1 MKPSKDNI
9 PRKGAPPAAKDKG
22 GEVAGTPAS
31 PSVKEHLTST
41 TLVPQMPWSTKARQ
55 HLAHYFH
62 HYLIFLM
69 LWVFGSVIMYLCP
82 DFRQQFFSAEI
93 IRNGVVKTEFDFQFK
108 SHVQT
113 EEAMELAV
121 KHQPSVYVTDDIQ
134 RNVDA
139 VERHFNQV
147 LSANPQMPQN
157 EQLSQLGTRQLL
169 RDIVTNYST
178 RGIVSQD
185 NKVLDRPNQFIL
197 ANGDKQSLVDFRD
210 FPTPEEAE
218 AGVLQEFQ
226 GAMRL
231 LPETMDILRPA
242 LQGTLEPTIV
252 YNDKLTEEKKKESR
266 ELAISKVKA
275 RIIPKGEQLIS
286 VTYPYGMDSLQEYQR
301 QVHEISLW
309 EQMKNHH
316 PSWAFIIRVAVFGLF
331 LLALGAGI
339 IKFFSKRVPEL
350 SALRTTATALA
361 LHFLLLLVITYY
373 MASYKA
379 TSLELSVLLVCLPL
393 SLAPGLVS
401 NLIGTSTAFLTTV
414 FIAMTA
420 PLFLKLG
427 YYDFQIIHF
436 ALFGGIISAMVFRN
450 VRKRFDFVIAGFAI
464 GLVIL
469 LSCCLFIC
477 ELDEL
482 NRLFQEHKALDI
494 LLNVLAFSYIN
505 GFGVAIL
512 CFILLPVF
520 EWMFGLV
527 TPTTLMELSDGSHY
541 LLQRLQREAPGTYQH
556 SLNVST
562 IAQEAAEAVGAD
574 AQLTKVM
581 ALFHDIGKLDNPQCF
596 AENLPIGSPN
606 PHDNL
611 QPEESVSIIRRH
623 TTEGE
628 ALGLKYH
635 VKRPIRPVMLQHHG
649 NSLIGNFLQKAQQIA
664 REQNL
669 PEPKEED
676 FRYQCEPPSQKE
688 IVIISLADAC
698 EAAVKSL
705 FMKKPDL
712 DKIAKEA
719 VKAVQQGQQDGI
731 ADQAALEQTCAEA
744 MANSL
749 PKLTK
754 EDIKSLI
761 SGIFDSKLKD
771 GQLDNSNLTIQELK
785 IIRESFYKTF
795 TDMYHFR
802 PQYVKTGS
810 KNES

>member
-1 MKPSKDNI
+1 MKPSKENNS
-9 PRKGAPPAAKDKG
+9 KKVSAKSKG
-22 GEVAGTPAS
+22 GESSTAAAGLPR
-31 PSVKEHLTST
+31 EHLTST
-41 TLVPQMPWSTKARQ
+41 TLVPQVPWSTRARQ
-55 HLAHYFH
+55 HLGQYFH
-62 HYLIFLM
+62 HYLIFVM
-69 LWVFGSVIMYLCP
+69 LWLFGSVIMYLCP
-82 DFRQQFFSAEI
+82 SFRQQFFAAEI
-93 IRNGVVKTEFDFQFK
+93 IRNGVVKTEFDFRFL
-108 SHVQT
+108 SHIQT
-113 EEAMELAV
+113 QEAMELAV

-139 VERHFNQV
+139 VERHFLQM
-147 LSANPQMPQN
+147 LADNPQMPQA
-157 EQLSQLGTRQLL
+157 EQLSQQGTRQLL
-169 RDIVTNYST
+169 RDTVANYST

-185 NKVLDRPNQFIL
+185 NKILDRPNQFIW
-197 ANGDKQSLVDFRD
+197 ANGDKQSLVDFQD

-218 AGVLQEFQ
+218 AGILQDFQ
-226 GAMRL
+226 TAMHL

-242 LQGTLEPTIV
+242 LKGTLEPTII
-252 YNDKLTEEKKKESR
+252 YNSALTEKKKKETR
-266 ELAISKVKA
+266 EEAVSKVKA
-275 RIIPKGEQLIS
+275 RNIPKGEQLIS
-286 VTYPYGMDSLQEYQR
+286 VTYPYGKDSLQEYQK
-301 QVHEISLW
+301 QLNEISLW
-309 EQMKNHH
+309 ERMKTHH
-316 PSWAFIIRVAVFGLF
+316 PSWAFLMRVTVFGLF

-361 LHFLLLLVITYY
+361 IHFLLLFLVTRYTSRY
-373 MASYKA
+373 Q
-379 TSLELSVLLVCLPL
+379 TGSLELAVLLVCLPL
-393 SLAPGLVS
+393 SLAPALVS
-401 NLIGTSTAFLTTV
+401 NLIGTSTAFLTTI

-436 ALFGGIISAMVFRN
+436 TLFAGIISAIVFRN
-450 VRKRFDFVIAGFAI
+450 VRKRMDFVVAGFAL
-464 GLVIL
+464 GLVVL

-477 ELDEL
+477 EQADMY
-482 NRLFQEHKALDI
+482 RLLQEHNALDI
-494 LLNVLAFSYIN
+494 LLEVLTFSYIN

-527 TPTTLMELSDGSHY
+527 TPTTLMELSDGSHP
-541 LLQRLQREAPGTYQH
+541 LLLRLQKEAPGTYQH

-596 AENLPIGSPN
+596 AENLPLGTAN
-606 PHDNL
+606 PHDSL
-611 QPEESVSIIRRH
+611 SPEESVNIIRRH
-623 TTEGE
+623 TVEGE

-649 NSLIGNFLQKAQQIA
+649 NSLIGNFLQKARKIA
-664 REQNL
+664 QEQGL

-719 VKAVQQGQQDGI
+719 VKAVQQGQKDGI
-731 ADQAALEQTCAEA
+731 ADQATLEQTCAEA

-754 EDIKSLI
+754 DDIKGLI
-761 SGIFDSKLKD
+761 SSIFDGKLQD
-771 GQLDNSNLTIQELK
+771 GQLDNSTLTVQELK

-802 PQYVKTGS
+802 PQYVKTGPQ
-810 KNES
+810 NEN